1 MFKVITNNKSPG
13 VGAKVSDVVVI
24 CSASL
29 RMAQRLHLSPCA
41 HIIQSVVL
49 IRHFVC
55 VRDSQ
60 SETKYLA
67 TRIAIIL
74 SLGKT
79 KEYDPASTD
88 INRYLERLG

>member
-13 VGAKVSDVVVI
+13 VGAIVSDVVVI
-24 CSASL
+24 CFASL
-29 RMAQRLHLSPCA
+29 RTAQRLHLSPCV
-41 HIIQSVVL
+41 HIIQSVLL

-55 VRDSQ
+55 VQDSQ
-60 SETKYLA
+60 SKTKYLA

-79 KEYDPASTD
+79 EENDPASTD

>member
-13 VGAKVSDVVVI
+13 VGVIVSDVVVI
-24 CSASL
+24 CSTSL
-29 RMAQRLHLSPCA
+29 RMAQRMHLLPCA
-41 HIIQSVVL
+41 HIIQSVLL

-55 VRDSQ
+55 VQYSQ
-60 SETKYLA
+60 SNTTYLA

-79 KEYDPASTD
+79 STN
-88 INRYLERLG
+88 INRYLQPLG